1 LLWLKLPFRHGAI
14 TKSFGQTLYITSY
27 PRLQPVRSLNTLS
40 FLWRLIISRERF
52 GILWARGGLG
62 NQLFQISALS
72 FFSKTLDFS
81 PLIHPCNLRQ
91 DRDDSK
97 PQYRSL
103 RVEGLFA
110 SGKQKI
116 DPSPTLELILRIIYG
131 LYSKYFLSAIYD
143 ESKLLK
149 SFSSSMPRL
158 FFIQDYFQSQEYP
171 DQLSNNS
178 LKNLIRDLPDS
189 KFQSTLRNNN
199 SGRNSAMIHI
209 RLTDSHSKA
218 TDKSRFLKMETILK
232 KLKFTK
238 KISELHIYS
247 DDLNVAKELLKDFF
261 VLIPRIYPEE
271 FEVFSSS
278 VLLDRF
284 VRYDCIMASNST
296 LSWWACYL
304 RSRLS
309 STEAIILADFDQKL
323 MRSNWHSIKT

>member
-1 LLWLKLPFRHGAI
+1 MLWLKLPFRHGAI
-14 TKSFGQTLYITSY
+14 TKLFSQTLYITSY
-27 PRLQPVRSLNTLS
+27 PRLQPVRSLTTLS

-62 NQLFQISALS
+62 NQLFQIAALS

-91 DRDDSK
+91 DRDLSK
-97 PQYRSL
+97 PQYRAL
-103 RVEGLFA
+103 GVEGLFPA
-110 SGKQKI
+110 GRQKI

-131 LYSKYFLSAIYD
+131 LYSRYFLSTIYN
-143 ESKLLK
+143 ESKLLN
-149 SFSSSMPRL
+149 SSSSSMPRL

-171 DQLSNNS
+171 DQLNDKS
-178 LKNLIRDLPDS
+178 LKNLITNLPDS
-189 KFQSTLRNNN
+189 KSQSSLYNNN
-199 SGRNSAMIHI
+199 SGRNPAMIHI

-218 TDKSRFLKMETILK
+218 TDKSRFLKMEIILN

-247 DDLNVAKELLKDFF
+247 DDLTVAKELLKDFF
-261 VLIPRIYPEE
+261 VLIPKHYPEE
-271 FEVFSSS
+271 FETFSSS
-278 VLLDRF
+278 VLLARF
-284 VRYDCIMASNST
+284 IQYDCIMGSNST

-304 RSRLS
+304 RTRLS